1 MREDIAMKFPTLPQF
16 PIAKIDFDA
25 LFALQ
30 KANVETMLQAQ
41 QVMVEA
47 MHAATK
53 AQYGWMQEAFEASQ
67 AALNG
72 KFDADKKPEAYLA
85 EVKAAAEK
93 VMTIAQTQ
101 MDLGMKAQA
110 EAMDLL
116 TKRAAA
122 NVDEVQKVAA

>member
-1 MREDIAMKFPTLPQF
+1 MTTPTFPKFPV
-16 PIAKIDFDA
+16 AKFDFDA

-41 QVMVEA
+41 QVVIEA
-47 MHAATK
+47 MQAAAKT
-53 AQYGWMQEAFEASQ
+53 QYGWMQESMESFQ
-67 AALNG
+67 AAMNG

-93 VMTIAQTQ
+93 VLSVAQTQ
-101 MDLGMKAQA
+101 VDLGMKAQA

-122 NVDEVQKVAA
+122 NVDEAQKVAA